1 MTFEYKKENFNKQS
15 SNHWKEKIEQ
25 IRELKKAIA
34 DLALTTKECYF
45 WLGKMPKSIEM
56 GYIYLLILN
65 CNNEKRFNVL
75 GQVMVDFIDELSI
88 NPSDILGA
96 FSIKNAQFYVKFCD
110 EFYSTKTKKRLKQ
123 IINETYKK
131 GYHYYQQEQKL
142 KQKQEREKNKE
153 LLQKKDKELLKNI
166 DELQKY

>member
-1 MTFEYKKENFNKQS
+1 
-15 SNHWKEKIEQ
+15 
-25 IRELKKAIA
+25 
-34 DLALTTKECYF
+34 
-45 WLGKMPKSIEM
+45 
-56 GYIYLLILN
+56 
-65 CNNEKRFNVL
+65 
-75 GQVMVDFIDELSI
+75 MVDFIDELSI

-96 FSIKNAQFYVKFCD
+96 FSIKNTEFNVKFCD